1 MIRLLL
7 NSSKREN
14 FAFYDPESKITLR
27 LDRPTAKVEK
37 ITQSIARGIAA
48 GTIIDID
55 EVSGIKINANEKAT
69 QDLLLKRIGI
79 VRNPSK
85 AIEEAKAAEEV
96 LKQAKEV
103 AEKVAVEEKSEE
115 AEKESK
121 PKAKSKAKSK
131 TKTEDKE

>member
-7 NSSKREN
+7 NSAKREN
-14 FAFYDPESKITLR
+14 YAFYDPESKITLR
-27 LDRPTAKVEK
+27 LDRPTAKVERLTPA
-37 ITQSIARGIAA
+37 IERGIAA

-55 EVSGIKINANEKAT
+55 EVSNIKVSANEKAT

-85 AIEEAKAAEEV
+85 AVEEAKAAEEA

-103 AEKVAVEEKSEE
+103 AEKVAVEAKSEE

-131 TKTEDKE
+131 SKSEDKE